1 MGKGGVMKATPEE
14 YAKFIHKVR
23 ETKPDAFFTLFD
35 GGKDFASALTIA
47 LVIFERLV
55 LPLALKYLTDLQ
67 NKKSLDVGYGSGFQ
81 VAAAS
86 NHFWESYGIDV
97 HDESNFIFDTFARK
111 RVGKKMVLTRSPA
124 DNIQYQDN
132 YFDFAHS
139 WVTFLHFPSIEYT
152 NLALKEVFRVLK
164 PGGVA
169 VIFYSRLV
177 KTQKKETLKQYAAD
191 MKLEEQHEMGFEAK
205 ESLTEVFKKGI
216 GIARW
221 KMTELV
227 KVIGFEV
234 LEHTSSNDGGFIYGQ
249 HGIVLRKPLIV
260 ELEEELAEIETTS
273 ATAPPKKTVFKRNKS
288 IKKH

>member
-1 MGKGGVMKATPEE
+1 MKASPEE
-14 YAKFIHKVR
+14 YAKFIRKVR

-35 GGKDFASALTIA
+35 GGKDFVSALTIA
-47 LVIFERLV
+47 MIIFERLI
-55 LPLALKYLTDLQ
+55 LPLALKYLDNKL
-67 NKKSLDVGYGSGFQ
+67 NDKKSLDIGYGSGFQ
-81 VAAAS
+81 VATAS
-86 NHFWESYGIDV
+86 KYFGEAYGIDV
-97 HDESNFIFDTFARK
+97 HKESQFVKDTLAGK
-111 RVGKKMVLTRSPA
+111 RVGKNITLIQSPA
-124 DNIQYQDN
+124 DNIQYSDN

-152 NLALKEVFRVLK
+152 NLALKEIFRVLK

-177 KTQKKETLKQYAAD
+177 KTQKKETPKQYAAD
-191 MKLEEQHEMGFEAK
+191 MKLEEQHETGYEAK

-227 KVIGFEV
+227 KVIGFEL

-260 ELEEELAEIETTS
+260 EPEEELAEIETTS
-273 ATAPPKKTVFKRNKS
+273 TTAPPIKKIFKRNKQS
-288 IKKH
+288 IKKY

>member
-1 MGKGGVMKATPEE
+1 VIGKM
-14 YAKFIHKVR
+14 
-23 ETKPDAFFTLFD
+23 
-35 GGKDFASALTIA
+35 
-47 LVIFERLV
+47 
-55 LPLALKYLTDLQ
+55 
-67 NKKSLDVGYGSGFQ
+67 
-81 VAAAS
+81 
-86 NHFWESYGIDV
+86 
-97 HDESNFIFDTFARK
+97 
-111 RVGKKMVLTRSPA
+111 MMLTRSPA

-132 YFDFAHS
+132 EFDFAHS
-139 WVTFLHFPSIEYT
+139 WVTFLHFPSIGYT

-177 KTQKKETLKQYAAD
+177 KTQKKETPKQYAAD
-191 MKLEEQHEMGFEAK
+191 MKLEEQHETGFEAK

-260 ELEEELAEIETTS
+260 EPEEELVEIETTS
-273 ATAPPKKTVFKRNKS
+273 TTAPPKKMIFQRKKS